1 MIYWFQLFYPPV
13 PSLKEIRQEVLA
25 LKNLQELDAIYFH
38 CWEEFVSHADV
49 WLKADWKEIAETVNE
64 ISTIVGKDIPLV
76 ITTASME
83 EWNPLPFDKNDV
95 FYRNIKFVYLPTF
108 LFFRTQY
115 RLGPGINPKQPVYN
129 GYIQKN
135 YQHNFDVAG
144 LDIADSQTGLDASNF
159 KFTYIYMTLFPKYH
173 RCLAM
178 DFLAKNNLIERGA
191 ISWREYDRTLDRSK
205 IKPGV
210 LDSQH
215 DITVT
220 PFPWRWWNPKR
231 LFLDQVFDEPGP
243 IIWDWLPKEYSQS
256 FMSIVGESLNSW
268 PGASEKTA
276 VPLMYNKPF
285 LIAGGAHSHRHLED
299 MGFKLYDEI
308 FDYSFDKILDLEKR
322 MEALIEQVVELDKKI
337 QQHGYQALL
346 DKIKDKLVFNKIRA
360 HEITVDPN
368 WIPKEVVDF
377 FNNTHVTYSK
387 VDKFSLD
394 PKNHFPYFEYAKQ
407 FNSEFLKK

>member
-1 MIYWFQLFYPPV
+1 MIYWLQLLFPPL
-13 PSLKEIRQEVLA
+13 PNLKEMKQEVLA
-25 LKNLQELDAIYFH
+25 LDNLQELDAVYFH
-38 CWEEFVSHADV
+38 CWEEFVSRADV
-49 WLKADWKEIAETVNE
+49 WLKADWREIAETINE
-64 ISTIVGKDIPLV
+64 ISSVAGRDIPLI

-83 EWNPLPFDKNDV
+83 EWNPIPFDKNDP

-115 RLGPGINPKQPVYN
+115 RLGPGIDPKDPLYN
-129 GYIQKN
+129 YHIKQN
-135 YQHNFDVAG
+135 YQHNLDVTG

-159 KFTYIYMTLFPKYH
+159 KFPFIYMTLYPKYH
-173 RCLAM
+173 RCRVM
-178 DFLAKNNLIERGA
+178 DLLAKHNLIERGA
-191 ISWREYDRTLDRSK
+191 VSWREYDRTLDRST

-215 DITVT
+215 DINAS
-220 PFPWRWWNPKR
+220 PFPWKWWTPKR
-231 LFLDQVFDEPGP
+231 LFLDQAFDDPGP

-256 FMSIVGESLNSW
+256 FMSIIGESLDSW

-276 VPLMYNKPF
+276 TPLMFNKPF

-308 FDYSFDKILDLEKR
+308 FDYSFDKISELDKR
-322 MEALIEQVVELDKKI
+322 MEALVDQVVELDKKI
-337 QQHGYQALL
+337 QEHGYQALL

-387 VDKFSLD
+387 IEKRYQN
-394 PKNHFPYFEYAKQ
+394 PRNHFPYFEYAKQ
-407 FNSEFLKK
+407 FNSAILKK

>member
-1 MIYWFQLFYPPV
+1 MIYWFQLFCPPV
-13 PSLKEIRQEVLA
+13 PSLKEVRQEVLD

-38 CWEEFVSHADV
+38 CWEDFVSHADS
-49 WLKADWKEIAETVNE
+49 WLKSDWREIAETINE
-64 ISTIVGKDIPLV
+64 ISLAVGRDVPLI

-83 EWNPLPFDKNDV
+83 EWNPTPFDKTDPL
-95 FYRNIKFVYLPTF
+95 YRNIKFVYLPIF

-115 RLGPGINPKQPVYN
+115 RLGPGIDPKPPLYN
-129 GYIQKN
+129 DHIKQN
-135 YQHNFDVAG
+135 YQHNLDVTG
-144 LDIADSQTGLDASNF
+144 LDITDSQTGLDASNF
-159 KFTYIYMTLFPKYH
+159 KFTYIYMTLYPKYH

-191 ISWREYDRTLDRSK
+191 VSWREFDRTLDRSK
-205 IKPGV
+205 ISPGV

-215 DITVT
+215 DINTS
-220 PFPWRWWNPKR
+220 PFPWKWWQPKR
-231 LFLDQVFDEPGP
+231 LFLDQAFDDPGP
-243 IIWDWLPKEYSQS
+243 IVWDWLPKEYSQS
-256 FMSIVGESLNSW
+256 FMSIIGESLDTW

-276 VPLMYNKPF
+276 MPLMYNKPF

-308 FDYSFDKILDLEKR
+308 FDYSFDKIPDR
-322 MEALIEQVVELDKKI
+322 DQRIEALIEQVVELDRKI

-346 DKIKDKLVFNKIRA
+346 DKIKDKLIFNKIRA
-360 HEITVDPN
+360 HEITIDSN

-387 VDKFSLD
+387 VDKSSLD
-394 PKNHFPYFEYAKQ
+394 PRNHFPYFEYAKQ
-407 FNSEFLKK
+407 FNLDYLKK

>member
-13 PSLKEIRQEVLA
+13 PSITELKQEVLA

-38 CWEEFVSHADV
+38 CWEEFVSSADV

-64 ISTIVGKDIPLV
+64 ISTIAGRDIPLI

-83 EWNPLPFDKNDV
+83 EWNPTPFDKNDIL
-95 FYRNIKFVYLPTF
+95 YRNIKFVYLPTF

-115 RLGPGINPKQPVYN
+115 RVGPGIEPKDPVYN
-129 GYIQKN
+129 DFIQKN
-135 YQHNFDVAG
+135 YQHNLDVTG
-144 LDIADSQTGLDASNF
+144 LDIADSRTGLDASNF
-159 KFTYIYMTLFPKYH
+159 KHTYIYMILYPKYH
-173 RCLAM
+173 RCLVM
-178 DFLAKNNLIERGA
+178 DLLAKNNLIERGA
-191 ISWREYDRTLDRSK
+191 ISWREYNRTLDRST

-215 DITVT
+215 DVT
-220 PFPWRWWNPKR
+220 TSPFPWQWWQPKR
-231 LFLDQVFDEPGP
+231 LFLDQTFDDPGP
-243 IIWDWLPKEYSQS
+243 IVWDWLPKEYSQS
-256 FMSIVGESLNSW
+256 FMSIVGESLDSW

-276 VPLMYNKPF
+276 VPLMFNKPF

-308 FDYSFDKILDLEKR
+308 FDYSFDKISNLNKR
-322 MEALIEQVVELDKKI
+322 MEALVEQVVELDKKI

-387 VDKFSLD
+387 VHKASLD
-394 PKNHFPYFEYAKQ
+394 PRNHFPYFEYAKQ
-407 FNSEFLKK
+407 FNSTILKK